1 MPDAHDRRITLAL
14 CGDLMTGRGIDQLL
28 PDPCPPILYESWA
41 RSAEDYVELA
51 EESCG
56 RIARP
61 VSLAYPWGDALSELD
76 AVKPDARIVNLET
89 ALTRSDEAWPGKG
102 IHYRTSPE
110 NARMLAVAG
119 IDCCTLANNHVL
131 DWGHAGLEETLRTL
145 RTLDVGHAGAGIDRA
160 EAEAPAVIELA
171 GGGRVLVFSFAA
183 SSSGVPKSWAATETL
198 PGVALLRDLSEP
210 TRDRIGELVQS
221 HKRDGDVVIFSVHW
235 GGNWGFEVSRE
246 QRAFARGLVETAD
259 VDVVHGHSS
268 HHVKGIEV
276 HKGRPILYGCG
287 DFLNDYEGIHGHEA
301 FRGDLGLLYFVT
313 LDPARGGL
321 ARLLVTPTRIERF
334 QVRRALA
341 EDARWLADTLNR
353 EGRQFA
359 TSVVP
364 TGEGRLELQWNSG
377 EGRSPSYG

>member
-1 MPDAHDRRITLAL
+1 MSKGRAWGRVAMPDAHDRCIMLAL

-28 PDPCPPILYESWA
+28 PDPCPPILYESCA

-102 IHYRTSPE
+102 IHYRMSPE

-119 IDCCTLANNHVL
+119 IDCCTLANDHVL
-131 DWGHAGLEETLRTL
+131 D
-145 RTLDVGHAGAGIDRA
+145 
-160 EAEAPAVIELA
+160 
-171 GGGRVLVFSFAA
+171 
-183 SSSGVPKSWAATETL
+183 
-198 PGVALLRDLSEP
+198 
-210 TRDRIGELVQS
+210 
-221 HKRDGDVVIFSVHW
+221 
-235 GGNWGFEVSRE
+235 WGFEVSRE

-287 DFLNDYEGIHGHEA
+287 DFLNDYEGIHGHEV

-353 EGRQFA
+353 EGCPIA

-364 TGEGRLELQWNSG
+364 AGEGRLELQWS
-377 EGRSPSYG
+377 